1 MMTKTAVIIGVG
13 PAEGVGAYLCNMAAK
28 EGLHVVIA
36 GRTPEKIE
44 LLAEGLRANGGEAT
58 AITTDTTDEDQ
69 IINLIQQAEAI
80 GPIDLA
86 IYNAGNNFSGSFLEM
101 DASYF
106 ESAWRV
112 CTFGGFL
119 FAREVLKAMVQRGLG
134 TLIFTG
140 ASASMRGKPNFAP
153 FTAAKAGLRTMAQ
166 SLAREFQPKGI
177 HVGHIV
183 IDGGIAGEKI
193 IKSFPQFI
201 ERVGMDGLVGL
212 EGIAEAYRYLYQQ
225 PRNAWTHELDL
236 RTFKENF

>member
-193 IKSFPQFI
+193 IKRFPQFI

>member
-1 MMTKTAVIIGVG
+1 MTKTAVIIGVG

>member
-69 IINLIQQAEAI
+69 VINLIQQAEAI

-212 EGIAEAYRYLYQQ
+212 EGIADAYRYLYQQ